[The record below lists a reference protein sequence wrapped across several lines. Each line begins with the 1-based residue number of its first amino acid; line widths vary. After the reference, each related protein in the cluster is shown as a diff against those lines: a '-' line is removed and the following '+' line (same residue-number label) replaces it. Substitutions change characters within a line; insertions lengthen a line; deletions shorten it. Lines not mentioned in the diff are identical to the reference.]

1 MVKRRSHRSD
11 EILLIPFLD
20 ILCSLIGVL
29 VLIIVVLCVAQT
41 RKISGRTPEE
51 LQRAQEH
58 QKMLKEK
65 MENAR
70 ISELLK
76 DKVARREKLR
86 TETKQ
91 KDEEVVK
98 LRMLLATSATDREKK
113 REASQ
118 NLMKELDNLLLEI
131 NGLNTQ
137 DAPLKKQIAALQE
150 EIKKRQ
156 PPLNQGAPVVVQP
169 GGSGLAKGTKVFFV
183 EADGGKLTFYWDE
196 KTKSVVAAVPEVIAA
211 DVAFNAFLKAIVA
224 RPQTKLIFLLRDDGT
239 GAYNLGAGWAQAT
252 YGYKV
257 EQIGRLPI
265 PGRGEIDLKMFSE
278 FLGKLAPPGKP

>member
-91 KDEEVVK
+91 KDEEVAK

-131 NGLNTQ
+131 NG
-137 DAPLKKQIAALQE
+137 
-150 EIKKRQ
+150 
-156 PPLNQGAPVVVQP
+156 
-169 GGSGLAKGTKVFFV
+169 
-183 EADGGKLTFYWDE
+183 
-196 KTKSVVAAVPEVIAA
+196 
-211 DVAFNAFLKAIVA
+211 
-224 RPQTKLIFLLRDDGT
+224 
-239 GAYNLGAGWAQAT
+239 
-252 YGYKV
+252 
-257 EQIGRLPI
+257 
-265 PGRGEIDLKMFSE
+265 
-278 FLGKLAPPGKP
+278 